1 MRYLTNDTNLVAD
14 ATLAATNVIA
24 SQSFELTSRNAT
36 GGGIVSLTGSYTGSD
51 DAVFDLEVTSTT
63 INGAPQ
69 ISAPVFAGVGN
80 GAISGIGATSALA
93 AQEFTVTVTDTGTET
108 RAAWAPFQ
116 SVNLEAQTVGTAG
129 NDYTVRISQAGL
141 TATATDYAVT
151 VEMGRDG
158 EEFVG
163 EEYNFG
169 AVTIEP
175 EGTVPTTAPRIRFG
189 DDVAIYR
196 HWRSYRDGRYRYH
209 LSPALRRDVPVGT
222 RVYSITGGRE
232 VTVYDGA
239 TLTDTHTGITT
250 LYSLL
255 TAIETSS
262 TLLSVDGVIANDR
275 RPGGMAC
282 DDLSVFTASY
292 VNGSVRDGS
301 RYIRNAAITLTVAS
315 DAPTETLRAECI
327 AAPIPGAEIWSVV
340 GTVAGELEDAVSG
353 VAFSDGDYGFTIP
366 QELQPGSEPE
376 GDRAAYLD
384 LLARDAGSAIPSLC
398 VKNFRLGAEAKSQT
412 YTFEWRPHPGAE
424 CDCRSE
430 PISGGPNNDFL
441 GIDDGGVAVA
451 TLPAAVKT
459 LYQDIATWRK
469 GALALNCY
477 FTNTDDDTQLT
488 AYYSGLRVVDSAE
501 MLANGESVAPN
512 FPPAGILN
520 GVFQKISVI
529 AKMDEQDIRAIT
541 MVADLFQTHLL
552 AIYTEMG
559 GTGALDSAVE
569 TAFQTEWDYIVDALT
584 PLMYVSNN
592 GSTSWKTGVYQ
603 AFIHSGYGSGST
615 VGDPDLLQVYLQQ
628 AIAGAKNLTQN
639 LEPLL
644 RRCQASIT
652 NVYIAGNLLSPF
664 DSAALTGNSV
674 WQDHNESH
682 WFVSQDGLLP
692 IQPGWYYHSAKMAPD
707 PDTGE
712 DVPTSTREFGIGVAI
727 GCIELLQT
735 GDKLI
740 ITTSP
745 YANGRATYQQGD
757 YIEWEI
763 VRADPVAL
771 GGGQTGND
779 TITMSVRG
787 SDVGALANYSLVT
800 TSPTS
805 YSNGGLS
812 FTVTP
817 GGIGFATG
825 DRWTFSAEGGEFRW
839 RVDYGSWTTADIAA
853 TVALTAG
860 VSASFAVGETPSFEV
875 GDTYQLTAL
884 AVNGVGELRDPDDGA
899 MSWATSQA
907 LTITPSPSTAV
918 SCLLIAHHTIA
929 STATIT
935 LAGSDDNFATT
946 PYSATVPWASG
957 TIGYLL
963 DAARTYAKWRV
974 SINEAGSIGWVYLG
988 AGTQLTLPTGKVENG
1003 DWRQRI
1009 YPATAARSRAIAGD
1023 ISHSAVTQASFDT
1036 FLARI
1041 ESALTDD
1048 DGRIGLISAAGDG
1061 AYVRVDGDV
1070 LQLSDARLFQSAAA
1084 DRLLSLTV
1092 PVAVI

>member
-14 ATLAATNVIA
+14 ATLSATNIVA
-24 SQSFELTSRNAT
+24 SQAFEQTARSAT
-36 GGGIVSLTGSYTGSD
+36 GGGIVSLTGSFTGSD
-51 DAVFDLEVTSTT
+51 DSVFDIEITSGT

-80 GAISGIGATSALA
+80 GTISGIGATSALA

-116 SVNLEAQTVGTAG
+116 SVNLEAQTLGTAG
-129 NDYTVRISQAGL
+129 NDYTVRVSQAGL

-158 EEFVG
+158 SEFAG

-169 AVTIEP
+169 AVTLEP
-175 EGTVPTTAPRIRFG
+175 EGTVPTSAPRIRFG

-222 RVYSITGGRE
+222 RVYAITGGRE

-255 TAIETSS
+255 TAIETDS

-282 DDLSVFTASY
+282 DDLSVYTASY
-292 VNGSVRDGS
+292 VNGSTRDGS
-301 RYIRNAAITLTVAS
+301 RYIRNAEIALTVAS

-340 GTVAGELEDAVSG
+340 GTVSGELDDAISG
-353 VAFSDGDYGFTIP
+353 EAFSDGDYGFTIP
-366 QELQPGSEPE
+366 QELAPNTEPE

-384 LLARDAGSAIPSLC
+384 LIARDAGATVPSLC
-398 VKNFRLGAEAKSQT
+398 VKNFRLGVEAKSQT

-424 CDCRSE
+424 CDCRTV
-430 PISGGPNNDFL
+430 PVSGGPNNDFL
-441 GIDDGGVAVA
+441 GIDEGGAAVA
-451 TLPAAVKT
+451 TLPAAVKD
-459 LYQDIATWRK
+459 LYQQIADWRK
-469 GALALNCY
+469 QSLALNCY
-477 FTNTDDDTQLT
+477 FTLTDDDTQLT
-488 AYYSGLRVVDSAE
+488 TFYDRLLVVDSAE
-501 MLANGESVAPN
+501 RSAGEN
-512 FPPAGILN
+512 DPPTLPIPGILS
-520 GVFQKISVI
+520 GVLQNVSVI
-529 AKMDEQDIRAIT
+529 AKFEEQDIRAIT
-541 MVADLFQTHLL
+541 MVANFFQTHLL
-552 AIYTEMG
+552 AIYEEMG
-559 GTGALDSAVE
+559 GTGALDSTVE
-569 TAFQTEWDYIVDALT
+569 TVFQEEWDYIVDALT
-584 PLMYVSNN
+584 PLMTGTNR
-592 GSTSWKTGVYQ
+592 GGASWKTGVFQ
-603 AFIHSGYGSGST
+603 AFLHSGYGGGSAA
-615 VGDPDLLQVYLQQ
+615 GDPNMLELYLQQ
-628 AIAGAKNLTQN
+628 VVAGAKNLTQN
-639 LEPLL
+639 LDPLL
-644 RRCQASIT
+644 RRIEASVA
-652 NVYIAGNLLSPF
+652 NAYIAGDLLPPF
-664 DSAALTGNSV
+664 DAATRTGNAV

-692 IQPGWYYHSAKMAPD
+692 IQPGWYYHSAKMVPD
-707 PDTGE
+707 DNGE
-712 DVPTSTREFGIGVAI
+712 DVPTATREFGIGVAI
-727 GCIELLQT
+727 GCIELLNV

-779 TITMSVRG
+779 TITFSVRG
-787 SDVGALANYSLVT
+787 SDVGPLADYALVT
-800 TSPTS
+800 TALTP

-812 FTVTP
+812 FSITP
-817 GGIGFATG
+817 GGIDFATG

-839 RVDYGSWTTADIAA
+839 RADGGSWTTADIAA
-853 TVALTAG
+853 TVSLTSG
-860 VSASFAVGETPSFEV
+860 VSAAFAVGETPSFAV

-884 AVNGVGELRDPDDGA
+884 AVNGAGEARSPDDGA
-899 MSWATSQA
+899 MSWTGSQT

-918 SCLLIAHHTIA
+918 ACLLIAHHTIA

-935 LAGSDDNFATT
+935 LSGSDDNFATS
-946 PYSATVPWASG
+946 PFSATVPWAKG

-963 DAARTYAKWRV
+963 PTAATYAKWRV
-974 SINEAGSIGWVYLG
+974 SINEAGSIGWLYLG
-988 AGTQLTLPTGKVENG
+988 SGAQLTLPTGKVEAG

-1009 YPATAARSRAIAGD
+1009 YPQTAARSRAIAGD
-1023 ISHSAVTQASFDT
+1023 IVHSAVTQASFDALLT
-1036 FLARI
+1036 NFEA
-1041 ESALTDD
+1041 ALTDD
-1048 DGRIGLISAAGDG
+1048 DGRIGIVSKAGDG
-1061 AYVRVDGDV
+1061 AFVRLDGDV
-1070 LQLSDARLFQSAAA
+1070 LQLTDARLFQSAAA

>member
-14 ATLAATNVIA
+14 ATITATNIVA
-24 SQSFELTSRNAT
+24 SQAFEQTARNAD
-36 GGGIVSLTGSYTGSD
+36 GGGIVSLTGAYTGSD
-51 DAVFDLEVTSTT
+51 DAVYDLEVTSTT

-80 GAISGIGATSALA
+80 GTISGIGATSALA
-93 AQEFTVTVTDTGTET
+93 AQEFEVTVTDTGTET

-141 TATATDYAVT
+141 TAIATDYAVT
-151 VEMGRDG
+151 VAMGRDG
-158 EEFVG
+158 TEFAGEEF
-163 EEYNFG
+163 NFG
-169 AVTIEP
+169 ATTLEP

-222 RVYSITGGRE
+222 RVYAITGGRE

-255 TAIETSS
+255 TAIESTS

-282 DDLSVFTASY
+282 DDLSVYTASY
-292 VNGSVRDGS
+292 VNGSTRDGT
-301 RYIRNAAITLTVAS
+301 RFIRNADVTLTVAS
-315 DAPTETLRAECI
+315 AAPTETLRAECI

-340 GTVAGELEDAVSG
+340 GSVSG
-353 VAFSDGDYGFTIP
+353 ALANAISGDAFADGDYGFTIP
-366 QELQPGSEPE
+366 QELAPTTAPE
-376 GDRAAYLD
+376 GDR
-384 LLARDAGSAIPSLC
+384 SAFLELITRGATENIPSLC
-398 VKNFRLGAEAKSQT
+398 VKNFRLGIEAKSQT
-412 YTFEWRPHPGAE
+412 YTYEWRPHPGE
-424 CDCRSE
+424 TCDCSTV
-430 PISGGPNNDFL
+430 PVSGGPNNDFL
-441 GIDDGGVAVA
+441 GIDEGGAAVA
-451 TLPAAVKT
+451 TLPAAVKD
-459 LYQDIATWRK
+459 LYQQIADWRK
-469 GALALNCY
+469 QSLALNCY
-477 FTNTDDDTQLT
+477 FSATDDDPLIVGS
-488 AYYSGLRVVDSAE
+488 YSGIKIVDSVDVEENAD
-501 MLANGESVAPN
+501 STT
-512 FPPAGILN
+512 FPKSGIAT
-520 GVFQKISVI
+520 GIFQDASAI
-529 AKMDEQDIRAIT
+529 AKFDEQDVRAIT
-541 MVADLFQTHLL
+541 MVANFFQTHLL
-552 AIYTEMG
+552 AIYDEMG
-559 GTGALDSAVE
+559 GTGALNSTVE
-569 TAFQTEWDYIVDALT
+569 TVFQNEWDYIVDALT
-584 PLMYVSNN
+584 PLMVLTNS
-592 GSTSWKTGVYQ
+592 GATSWKTGLYTLFQ
-603 AFIHSGYGSGST
+603 AYESGGLTDQGNR
-615 VGDPDLLQVYLQQ
+615 LKVYLQQ
-628 AIAGAKNLTQN
+628 AIQGAKNLTQN
-639 LEPLL
+639 LDPLL
-644 RRCQASIT
+644 RRIEASVA
-652 NVYIAGNLLSPF
+652 NAYIAGDLKPPF
-664 DSAALTGNSV
+664 DSAGLTGNAV
-674 WQDHNESH
+674 WQDHGGSH
-682 WFVSQDGLLP
+682 WFVSMDGLLP
-692 IQPGWYYHSAKMAPD
+692 IQPGWYYHSAKMVPD
-707 PDTGE
+707 ENGE
-712 DVPTSTREFGIGVAI
+712 DVPTATREFGIGVAI
-727 GCIELLQT
+727 GCVELLRP

-779 TITMSVRG
+779 TITFSVRG
-787 SDVGALANYSLVT
+787 SDVGALAPYSLYT
-800 TSPTS
+800 PTPTS

-817 GGIGFATG
+817 GGIDFATG

-839 RVDYGSWTTADIAA
+839 RVDGGGWTTADIAG
-853 TVALTAG
+853 TVALSSG

-884 AVNGVGELRDPDDGA
+884 AINGAGQARSPDDGA
-899 MSWATSQA
+899 MSWTSSQA

-918 SCLLIAHHTIA
+918 ECLLIAHHTIA

-946 PYSATVPWASG
+946 PYSATIPWARG

-963 DAARTYAKWRV
+963 DQSRTYAKWRV

-988 AGTQLTLPTGKVENG
+988 AGAQLTLPSGKVENG
-1003 DWRQRI
+1003 DWRQRV

-1023 ISHSAVTQASFDT
+1023 ILHSAVTQASFDT
-1036 FLARI
+1036 LLESF

-1048 DGRIGLISAAGDG
+1048 DGRMGIVSAAGDG
-1061 AYVRVDGDV
+1061 AFVRLDGDV
-1070 LQLSDARLFQSAAA
+1070 LQLTDARLFQSAAA
-1084 DRLLSLTV
+1084 NRLLSLTV